1 MAMRGAPRAFT
12 GTGTRTRTS
21 LAIAVA
27 VASFLVSRPAG
38 AGGTHG
44 LIQIEGGFAG
54 SPVDDMGLSLGY
66 GLAAGYGGRV
76 RGSLFRLY
84 GLVAFDRA
92 AFTGSG
98 VHAETGRGWTAERSF
113 NDIQAGL
120 RVLLPVFWRLR
131 WYVEAMAG
139 ASLLTGSICRV
150 GGAASVAHRW
160 SALITAATGLEVRYA
175 VHFATGVRVEVRWL
189 ASGGDAIPVDLGQAH
204 ADDHRVSVLATQA
217 FLF

>member
-1 MAMRGAPRAFT
+1 MKGAPRTFT
-12 GTGTRTRTS
+12 P

-27 VASFLVSRPAG
+27 VASLLLPWPAH

-44 LIQIEGGFAG
+44 LIQLQGGFAA
-54 SPVDDMGLSLGY
+54 SPADDMGLSLGY

-98 VHAETGRGWTAERSF
+98 VHEETGRPWTAERSF
-113 NDIQAGL
+113 NDLQAGL
-120 RVLLPVFWRLR
+120 RVLLPVFYRLR
-131 WYVEAMAG
+131 WYIEAMAG

-150 GGAASVAHRW
+150 GGRAVVAHRW
-160 SALITAATGLEVRYA
+160 GALISAATGLEVRYA
-175 VHFATGVRVEVRWL
+175 DHFATGVRVEVRWI
-189 ASGGDAIPVDLGQAH
+189 ASGGEAIPLDLGQARV
-204 ADDHRVSVLATQA
+204 DDHRISVLATQA